1 MTARVSRRSVLLALG
16 GVGLLAGCGDDQAT
30 WHADGELPG
39 DSRSGDEASPNV
51 SDSAT
56 PLVVPP
62 ANPPTAGV
70 CPPPLGVVQKQG
82 GPQYVLPCHGTD
94 IALTVDDGP
103 DPTYT
108 PKMLALL
115 AQQGIRATF
124 CMIGHSAVTHPDLVK
139 RVLDGGHHIAN
150 HTFSHPLNIAK
161 LPASAVRAEMA
172 KATDAIAKASG
183 NGYRPTLFRSPGGA
197 WSSTVLGQ
205 CSAQGLR
212 ALDWTVDPRD
222 WSRPGVQH
230 IVTTI
235 LTKTRPGS
243 IILEHDGGGNREQTL
258 TALGVVLPRLRDA
271 GYTFVQP

>member
-1 MTARVSRRSVLLALG
+1 MTAKVPRRAVLLALG
-16 GVGLLAGCGDDQAT
+16 GVALLAGCDGPRAT
-30 WHADGELPG
+30 WHSGGDIPG
-39 DSRSGDEASPNV
+39 DSHPGDTASPEV
-51 SDSAT
+51 SASAT

-70 CPPPLGVVQKQG
+70 CPTVPGVVQKPG
-82 GPQYVLPCHGTD
+82 GPQYYLPCRGTE

-115 AQQGIRATF
+115 ARLGIRATF
-124 CMIGHSAVTHPDLVK
+124 CMIGRSAVAHPDLVK

-150 HTFSHPLNIAK
+150 HTFSHPLDIAK
-161 LPASAVRAEMA
+161 LPAGAVQAEIA
-172 KATDAIAKASG
+172 RATDAIGAASG
-183 NGYRPTLFRSPGGA
+183 GYRPTLFRSPGGA
-197 WSSTVLGQ
+197 WSPAVLAQ
-205 CSAQGLR
+205 CRAEGLR
-212 ALDWTVDPRD
+212 PLDWTVDPRD

-235 LTKTRPGS
+235 LTRTHPGS

-258 TALGVVLPRLRDA
+258 TALSIALPKLRDA
-271 GYTFVQP
+271 GYTFAQP